1 MHAFRATLLLE
12 PARLLL
18 VGYILAVVCLNF
30 LMFVISSFYAK
41 KIGQKSPR
49 AGFLIAILLAL
60 AYGASLVVPLGSV
73 PQSHLVHSLL
83 IILCTVT
90 SIACSLNL
98 FFIMRRVRK

>member
-1 MHAFRATLLLE
+1 MHVSLLLE

-30 LMFVISSFYAK
+30 LMFVISSFYMK

-49 AGFLIAILLAL
+49 AGFLIAIILALCYAASLLVSLGAHSQLAL
-60 AYGASLVVPLGSV
+60 A
-73 PQSHLVHSLL
+73 QSLL
-83 IILCTVT
+83 IFLCTGT
-90 SIACSLNL
+90 SVACSLNL

>member
-1 MHAFRATLLLE
+1 MHVTFLLE

-30 LMFVISSFYAK
+30 LLFVISSFYTK

-49 AGFLIAILLAL
+49 AGFILAIILAL
-60 AYGASLVVPLGSV
+60 CYAASMVAPIGTASQMRLI
-73 PQSHLVHSLL
+73 QSLL
-83 IILCTVT
+83 IIFCTGT
-90 SIACSLNL
+90 SAACSLNL